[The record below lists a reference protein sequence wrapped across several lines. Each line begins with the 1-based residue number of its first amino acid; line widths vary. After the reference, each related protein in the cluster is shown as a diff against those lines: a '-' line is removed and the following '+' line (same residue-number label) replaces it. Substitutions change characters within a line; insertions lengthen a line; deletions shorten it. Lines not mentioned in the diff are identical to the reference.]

1 MNRVLRRQPMA
12 IRYIR
17 RILMDPV
24 KRRSF
29 EESCDSSVMFT
40 ASDQH
45 AVEEFTTSRGYED
58 RVSLEAFTG
67 KKPSPPVWRKVHE
80 VSTAAAPQP
89 RQQAVEVEQDDP
101 DGGGVDSEGEKLPDF
116 TEASL
121 SVAREPVDDVTV
133 EQVALE
139 TVDSSLGSDPSPSI
153 DTLASPEPRTPPEN
167 ADGPSVVTSSP
178 ILTSMPHS
186 QSQSNEDS
194 ETSSK
199 DGAMCTGSACVLPLF
214 SIGFVPVSSDLEAS
228 CQSELSPDQCQSLPT
243 LSIAAANAR
252 QKAEAVLSK
261 AHSTHAVHKEAT
273 TIRSFEEEKESSSES
288 SRESFHTASGE
299 VVGTNDCCDGDTPRS
314 GFQSTGDSTGSSPE
328 KGSGYPSGINT
339 GGDKQGDHGRDR
351 VGTAL
356 FDITVS
362 L

>member
-45 AVEEFTTSRGYED
+45 AVEELTTSRGYED

-80 VSTAAAPQP
+80 GSTAAAPQP

-101 DGGGVDSEGEKLPDF
+101 DGGGVDGEGEKLPDF

-121 SVAREPVDDVTV
+121 SVAREQVDDVTV

-139 TVDSSLGSDPSPSI
+139 S
-153 DTLASPEPRTPPEN
+153 
-167 ADGPSVVTSSP
+167 
-178 ILTSMPHS
+178 
-186 QSQSNEDS
+186 
-194 ETSSK
+194 
-199 DGAMCTGSACVLPLF
+199 GAMCTGSACVLPLF

-252 QKAEAVLSK
+252 LKAEAVLSK

-273 TIRSFEEEKESSSES
+273 TIRSFEEEKDSSSES

-351 VGTAL
+351 LGTAL